1 MAVRIVTDSG
11 SDIVDPAR
19 SDLVVLPLS
28 IAFGTT
34 LYRDGV
40 DLTHERFY
48 ELLVESDELPSTGQV
63 TPAAFSEAFAE
74 AAEAGDEVVAITISA
89 ELSGTHESA
98 LVAARDF
105 PGVVRVVDSTNVC
118 AGEHI
123 LVRYALRLVDQGLT
137 AEQVEREL
145 NAVSSRIRV
154 LGLLDT
160 LEYLRRGGRISGVEA
175 GLGTVL
181 SIKPVVTIQDGRV
194 KLLGKARGSKSGRN
208 LLTESIEA
216 SGGVDFSMPVMLG
229 YTGLDDRLLR
239 KYVRDSR
246 ALWEGHLEEGEL
258 PVCSVGATV
267 GTHVG
272 PGAIAVAYFAA
283 AYRPLAPS
291 APSHLVSSSV
301 PSRPTRAAAPSVAS
315 MLPERKPAR
324 SHVT

>member
-1 MAVRIVTDSG
+1 MAIRIVTDSG
-11 SDIVDPAR
+11 SDIVDPGR
-19 SDLVVLPLS
+19 EDLVVLPLS

-63 TPAAFSEAFAE
+63 TPAAFAEAFSEAV
-74 AAEAGDEVVAITISA
+74 EAGDEVVAITLSA

-98 LVAARDF
+98 VMAARDF
-105 PGVVRVVDSTNVC
+105 PGKVRVVDSTNVC

-123 LVRYALRLVDQGLT
+123 LVRHALDLVDRGLS
-137 AEQVEREL
+137 AEEVEREL
-145 NAVSSRIRV
+145 NAVSGRIRV

-175 GLGTVL
+175 GLGTML
-181 SIKPVVTIQDGRV
+181 AIKPVVTIQDGRV
-194 KLLGKARGSKSGRN
+194 KLLGKARGSRNGRN

-239 KYVRDSR
+239 KYVRDSA
-246 ALWEGHLEEGEL
+246 ALWEGHLAEDEL
-258 PVCSVGATV
+258 PVCTVGATV

-272 PGAIAVAYFAA
+272 PGAVAVAYFAA
-283 AYRPLAPS
+283 G
-291 APSHLVSSSV
+291 
-301 PSRPTRAAAPSVAS
+301 
-315 MLPERKPAR
+315 
-324 SHVT
+324 